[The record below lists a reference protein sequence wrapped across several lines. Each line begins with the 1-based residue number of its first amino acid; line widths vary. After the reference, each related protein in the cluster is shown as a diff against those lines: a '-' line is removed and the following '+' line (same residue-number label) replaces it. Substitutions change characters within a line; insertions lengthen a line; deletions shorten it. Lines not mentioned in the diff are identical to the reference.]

1 LNDANLLLQ
10 RVLES
15 STGNLARLQEGVT
28 EQTGAYTAAVRDAL
42 AGTEQSGA
50 MMAQQVEGLRET
62 VRGMLDEFGEIS
74 TRLRGE
80 TDGFQSAAA
89 VLAETSNATVDTLE
103 NRREAM
109 DALAASF
116 AERTQDIDA
125 RLRGFAQ
132 SIADTVN
139 QTERRLIAARKA
151 MEEALES
158 TSSAVGERLTGFS
171 AIASTESARA
181 EAAVREAQQRLLAD
195 IERAY
200 AEA

>member
-1 LNDANLLLQ
+1 
-10 RVLES
+10 
-15 STGNLARLQEGVT
+15 
-28 EQTGAYTAAVRDAL
+28 
-42 AGTEQSGA
+42 
-50 MMAQQVEGLRET
+50 
-62 VRGMLDEFGEIS
+62 
-74 TRLRGE
+74 
-80 TDGFQSAAA
+80 
-89 VLAETSNATVDTLE
+89 
-103 NRREAM
+103 
-109 DALAASF
+109 
-116 AERTQDIDA
+116 TQDIDA

-200 AEA
+200 AEATERFNATAEAMRSTAGQLGKELEATRTELQRS